1 MITCVDSRRNGP
13 CIFSTIA
20 MSQQTDLVLID
31 QPDELKKLI
40 SRLRNLPYVALD
52 TEFIR
57 ERTFYPQL
65 CLVQLAHGREN
76 ACIDVLTIKDI
87 TPLLEYLADTHI
99 VKVLHS
105 ARQDLELLYHL
116 TGHVPGPVFDTQI
129 AMGLLGH
136 DPQLSYAGMIA
147 SLFDIELD
155 KSLARADW
163 ARRPIDPALLRYAAD
178 DVQFLAEA
186 YPKLEQALSERQRL
200 PWLVQECETLTQPTL
215 YRPDPESSWRRVRGA
230 GNLDRQALAVLMNLA
245 AWREDQAMSR
255 DRPRQWILKD
265 SSLVA
270 LARTRPERKD
280 QLVEIRG
287 LNETFLRRHADKL
300 LKICRSA
307 RPADAPDVCE
317 NRRPDV
323 VEQHAFDELRRIVKT
338 RADELGINASL
349 LAPRTEIKK
358 LLRGD
363 AECALLNGWRFEV
376 IGRDL
381 VQHRT

>member
-1 MITCVDSRRNGP
+1 
-13 CIFSTIA
+13 
-20 MSQQTDLVLID
+20 MSQRTDPLLID
-31 QPDELKKLI
+31 RPDELEKLI
-40 SRLRNLPYVALD
+40 SRLRNVPYVALD
-52 TEFIR
+52 TEFMR

-65 CLVQLAHGREN
+65 CLVQLAHGSEI

-87 TPLLEYLADTHI
+87 TPLLEYLAETNI
-99 VKVLHS
+99 IKVLHS
-105 ARQDLELLYHL
+105 ARQDLELFYHL

-136 DPQLSYAGMIA
+136 DLQLSYAAMIA

-186 YPKLEQALSERQRL
+186 YPKLEQALSERQRQ
-200 PWLVQECETLTQPTL
+200 PWLAQECESLTQPTL
-215 YRPDPESSWRRVRGA
+215 YRPDPDSSWRRVRGA
-230 GNLDRQALAVLMNLA
+230 GSLDRQARAVLVRLA
-245 AWREDQAMSR
+245 AWREKQAMTR

-265 SSLVA
+265 NSLVA
-270 LARTRPERKD
+270 IARTRPQGKD
-280 QLVEIRG
+280 QLAEVRG
-287 LNETFLRRHADKL
+287 LNETLLRRHADKL

-307 RPADAPDVCE
+307 RPADAPAGLE

-323 VEQHAFDELRRIVKT
+323 AEQTVFNELRRIVKT

-349 LAPRTEIKK
+349 LAPRTEVRR

-363 AECALLNGWRFEV
+363 PECALLTGWRFEV
-376 IGRDL
+376 VGRDL
-381 VQHRT
+381 VQRTQGQQRAT